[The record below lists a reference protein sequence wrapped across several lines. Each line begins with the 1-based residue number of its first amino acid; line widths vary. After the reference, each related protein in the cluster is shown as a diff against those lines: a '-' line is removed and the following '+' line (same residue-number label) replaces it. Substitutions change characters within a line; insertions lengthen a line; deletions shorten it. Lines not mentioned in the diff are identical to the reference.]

1 MNIEIDIHDYLSEE
15 DIENEAIH
23 ALRGLFANQLRK
35 EADIERVLSNLTHE
49 YIFKMVCDKL
59 NVDREYIESAIAD
72 GVKKAIEGDTIKYKV
87 FQRKDAWE
95 RSESPAVKILDDTL
109 ASSKELIEAEVERR
123 IKEYDFRELRETI
136 EDTIYEVICRKLK
149 EG

>member
-15 DIENEAIH
+15 DIKDEAKY
-23 ALRGLFANQLRK
+23 ALRSLFANQFRK

-59 NVDREYIESAIAD
+59 NVDREYIEAAIAD
-72 GVKKAIEGDTIKYKV
+72 GIKKAIEGDTIKYKV

-109 ASSKELIEAEVERR
+109 ANSKELIEAELPGKKAARMLMDELKGTAADVE
-123 IKEYDFRELRETI
+123 F
-136 EDTIYEVICRKLK
+136 CAP
-149 EG
+149 

>member
-1 MNIEIDIHDYLSEE
+1 MNIEIDVRDYLSEE
-15 DIENEAIH
+15 EVKNEAIY

-59 NVDREYIESAIAD
+59 NVDREYIEAAIAD
-72 GVKKAIEGDTIKYKV
+72 GIKKAIEGDTIKYKV
-87 FQRKDAWE
+87 FQRKDTWGQ
-95 RSESPAVKILDDTL
+95 SESPAVKILDDAL
-109 ASSKELIEAEVERR
+109 ANSKELIEAEVERR
-123 IKEYDFRELRETI
+123 IREYDFHELRDEI

-149 EG
+149 E

>member
-1 MNIEIDIHDYLSEE
+1 MNIEIDLHDYLSEE
-15 DIENEAIH
+15 DIEYEARN

-109 ASSKELIEAEVERR
+109 ANSKELIEAEVERR
-123 IKEYDFRELRETI
+123 IKEYDFHELRDTI
-136 EDTIYEVICRKLK
+136 EDTIYDVICRKLRG
-149 EG
+149 E

>member
-1 MNIEIDIHDYLSEE
+1 MNIEIDVHDYISEE
-15 DIENEAIH
+15 EIKNETLY
-23 ALRGLFANQLRK
+23 ALRSLFANQLRK

-59 NVDREYIESAIAD
+59 NVDHEYIESAIAD
-72 GVKKAIEGDTIKYKV
+72 GIKKAIEGDTIKHKV

-95 RSESPAVKILDDTL
+95 RSESPAVKILDNAL
-109 ASSKELIEAEVERR
+109 ANSKELIEAEVERR
-123 IKEYDFRELRETI
+123 IREYDFHELHEEI
-136 EDTIYEVICRKLK
+136 QDTIYEVICRKLK

>member
-1 MNIEIDIHDYLSEE
+1 MTIEIDLHDYLSEE
-15 DIENEAIH
+15 DIQYEARN

-35 EADIERVLSNLTHE
+35 EADIARVLSNLTHE

-95 RSESPAVKILDDTL
+95 RSESPAVKILDDAL
-109 ASSKELIEAEVERR
+109 VNSKELIEAEVEKR
-123 IKEYDFRELRETI
+123 IREYDFHELQEEI
-136 EDTIYEVICRKLK
+136 QDTIYEVICRKLK
-149 EG
+149 E

>member
-15 DIENEAIH
+15 DIKDEAKY
-23 ALRGLFANQLRK
+23 ALRSLFANQFRK

-59 NVDREYIESAIAD
+59 NVDREYIEAAIAD
-72 GVKKAIEGDTIKYKV
+72 GIKKAIEGDTIKYKV

-109 ASSKELIEAEVERR
+109 ANSKELIEAEVEKR
-123 IKEYDFRELRETI
+123 IREYDFHELQEEI
-136 EDTIYEVICRKLK
+136 QDTIYEVICRKLK
-149 EG
+149 E

>member
-15 DIENEAIH
+15 DIKNEALY

-109 ASSKELIEAEVERR
+109 ANSKELIEAEVEMR
-123 IKEYDFRELRETI
+123 IREYDFHELQEEI
-136 EDTIYEVICRKLK
+136 QDTIYEVICRRLK
-149 EG
+149 K

>member
-1 MNIEIDIHDYLSEE
+1 MNIEIDVRDYLSEE
-15 DIENEAIH
+15 EVKNEAIY

-72 GVKKAIEGDTIKYKV
+72 GIKKAIEGDTIKYKV

-95 RSESPAVKILDDTL
+95 RSESPAVKILDDAL
-109 ASSKELIEAEVERR
+109 ANSKELIEAEIERR
-123 IKEYDFRELRETI
+123 IREYDFHELQEEI
-136 EDTIYEVICRKLK
+136 QDTIYEVICRKLK
-149 EG
+149 E

>member
-1 MNIEIDIHDYLSEE
+1 MNIEIDLHDYLSEE
-15 DIENEAIH
+15 DIKDEAKY
-23 ALRGLFANQLRK
+23 ALRSLFANQLRK

-59 NVDREYIESAIAD
+59 NVNREYIESAIAD

-95 RSESPAVKILDDTL
+95 RSESPAIKILDDTL
-109 ASSKELIEAEVERR
+109 ANSKELIEAEVERR
-123 IKEYDFRELRETI
+123 IREYDFHELQEEI
-136 EDTIYEVICRKLK
+136 QDTIYEVICRKLK
-149 EG
+149 E